1 MNASRRKITLTPFF
15 LLLAGCGFRL
25 RGSAEVPFETLY
37 VPEAHS
43 GLGLDI
49 KRNLEAGTNAR
60 VVNDPTKAQAVLQI
74 NNEGRGREILTLT
87 GAGSVREFTLR
98 YQISFRVHDGKGGEY
113 VPPSVITLVRE
124 MTFQDTQ
131 ILAKEA
137 EEQLLFRDM
146 QHEAV
151 RQILRRLAGARK
163 PEPKVQ

>member
-1 MNASRRKITLTPFF
+1 MWSRAFLVVLALALAS
-15 LLLAGCGFRL
+15 CGFRL
-25 RGSAEVPFETLY
+25 RGSADVPFDTLY

-74 NNEGRGREILTLT
+74 NNESRGREILTLT

-113 VPPSVITLVRE
+113 VPTSVITLVRE

-146 QHEAV
+146 QHQAV
-151 RQILRRLAGARK
+151 QQILRRLAGARK
-163 PEPKVQ
+163 PEPKVP